1 MAIDTTQAVRIKT
14 VVTQDGV
21 LNLTGP
27 FRAGESVEVIVLRA
41 ESRPVEE
48 GERYPLR
55 GTPYSYVDP
64 FDSVA
69 EDEWTAA
76 Q

>member
-21 LNLTGP
+21 LQLFGP
-27 FRAGESVEVIVLRA
+27 FRAGESVEVIVLS
-41 ESRPVEE
+41 ETVVVE
-48 GERYPLR
+48 GSRYPLQ
-55 GTPYSYVDP
+55 GTPYSFAKPFEPIVD
-64 FDSVA
+64 
-69 EDEWTAA
+69 DEWEAL